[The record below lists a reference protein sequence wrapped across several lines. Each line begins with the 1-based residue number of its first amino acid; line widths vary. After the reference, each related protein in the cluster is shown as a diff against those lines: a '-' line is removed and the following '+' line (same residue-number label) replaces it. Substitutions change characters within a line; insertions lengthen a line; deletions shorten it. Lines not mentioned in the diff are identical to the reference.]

1 MCGLV
6 GWLAP
11 PGSDPGELDP
21 AVDRMSAT
29 LVHRGPDDAGRWT
42 DASAGIALGFRRL
55 SILDLSPAGHQ
66 PMLSADGRYA
76 CVFNGEIYNHRD
88 LRAELEGRGARFR
101 GTSDTEVIV
110 EAAAAYGAPAT
121 VGRLWGMF
129 ALAIWDR
136 VDRCLLLARD
146 RLGKKPLYVA
156 RLGEAG
162 WLFGSELKAFH
173 AVDRFR
179 REVDPR
185 AVAAYLR
192 FGYVPAP
199 LAIFRDTW
207 KLEPGTYSVLRFGQP
222 VRTERYWNPRA
233 VARAGAGARRDEP
246 AEVLVSELDQLLRD
260 AVARRMISDVPLG
273 AFLSGGI
280 DSSAVV
286 ALMQVQ
292 SSRPVRTFSVG
303 FHHEEYDEA
312 KAAAA
317 VARHL
322 GTEHTELYVSPDE
335 ARAVIPELP
344 GIYDEPFA
352 DSSQIPTLLISR
364 LARRYVTV
372 GLSGDGGD
380 EVFAG
385 YERYKYAQT
394 EWANISVVPNALRR
408 PIRALLRTLPV
419 KAWLDGAFKLAEPA
433 LPVSVRERWFTNKL
447 RHRAALLSKV
457 ESKDELYWR
466 VLSQWPDPELLFAG
480 GGAGRVPLESAGLRE
495 EMPDFRERMTLY
507 DLATYLPDDILVKVD
522 RASMA
527 ASLELRS
534 PLLDHRVVEWAW
546 TLPFAM
552 KVHEEETKWILRQ
565 VLYRY
570 VPPALVDRPK
580 TGFGVPLDHWLRGP
594 LRDWAEETLRPGR
607 LEEAGLRA
615 EPVHAA
621 WRRFLDG
628 TGGQFELWAILM
640 FMAWRQRWV

>member
-11 PGSDPGELDP
+11 PGSDPGELGA
-21 AVDRMSAT
+21 AVDRMAAT

-42 DASAGIALGFRRL
+42 DALAGIALGFRRL

-110 EAAAAYGAPAT
+110 EAAAAFGAAAT

-136 VDRCLLLARD
+136 VDRSLLLARD

-173 AVDRFR
+173 AVERFR
-179 REVDPR
+179 PDLDPR

-192 FGYVPAP
+192 YAYVPSP

-207 KLEPGTYSVLRFGQP
+207 KLEPGTFSVLRFGQP
-222 VRTERYWNPRA
+222 VRTERYWSPRA
-233 VARAGAGARRDEP
+233 VARAGTGARRDEP
-246 AEVLVSELDQLLRD
+246 ADVLVSELDRLLRD
-260 AVARRMISDVPLG
+260 SVSRRMIADVPLG

-286 ALMQVQ
+286 ALMQAQ
-292 SSRPVRTFSVG
+292 SARPVRTFSVG

-312 KAAAA
+312 QAAAA

-335 ARAVIPELP
+335 ARAVIPELAE
-344 GIYDEPFA
+344 IYDEPFA
-352 DSSQIPTLLISR
+352 DSSQIPTLLIAR
-364 LARRYVTV
+364 LARRFVTV

-380 EVFAG
+380 ETFAG
-385 YERYKYAQT
+385 YTRYQHAQT
-394 EWANISVVPNALRR
+394 LWGAISSVPRTLRR
-408 PIRALLRTLPV
+408 PVAACLARIPMAWWDRAYGIV
-419 KAWLDGAFKLAEPA
+419 EPA
-433 LPVSVRERWFTNKL
+433 LPARIRQRRFGHKVHTAAGLFSV
-447 RHRAALLSKV
+447 AS
-457 ESKDELYWR
+457 SKDALYWR
-466 VLSQWPDPELLFAG
+466 LMAQWPDPEAVFPG
-480 GGAGRVPLESAGLRE
+480 GEGGQVPWESAGLDAEVR
-495 EMPDFRERMTLY
+495 DFRERMTLY
-507 DLATYLPDDILVKVD
+507 DLLSYLPDDILVKVD

-534 PLLDHRVVEWAW
+534 PLLDHRVAEWAW
-546 TLPFAM
+546 TLPFTM
-552 KVHEEETKWILRQ
+552 KVRGGVTKWILRQ

-580 TGFGVPLDHWLRGP
+580 TGFAVPLDHWLRGP
-594 LRDWAEETLRPGR
+594 LRDWAEEALRPER
-607 LEEAGLRA
+607 LEAAGLRPA
-615 EPVHAA
+615 PIHKM
-621 WRRFLDG
+621 WRRHLAGLDW
-628 TGGQFELWAILM
+628 QHRLWVILM
-640 FMAWRQRWV
+640 FMAWRERWV